1 MYRVISCLVVQ
12 HDYRLVLLAAAI
24 CAATTFTSFSIY
36 SRVAHAQKMMR
47 LGWLFLTGVCTASGI
62 WATHFVAML
71 AYNAGVQ
78 TAYDP
83 VLTAGSLLV
92 AIVATTLGYF
102 VCSGRSPPEIAIGG
116 GVVGIGIG
124 LMHFTG
130 MRALIVP
137 GTIKWDAT
145 LVIVSLALGAA
156 LASAATTVFHR
167 LENFR
172 AIAAGAGLLTL
183 GICGLHFTAMGAAY
197 IEPDPTIIV
206 EGFSA
211 DASVLALAIAGL
223 TVLVMLAGL
232 AAAVIDRQTSQNS
245 IDRIRELVNAASEG
259 IVIAADG
266 IVINV
271 NRRVSELCGQPADD
285 LIGKRVGGELFEEI
299 VFAPRT
305 GSRTVEATLK
315 TVDGKAVSVE
325 VVCQPFHSG
334 VRGNEVYAIRD
345 LTERHRNE
353 AKITHMAHHDAL
365 TDLPNRVLLA
375 ERLEQ
380 ALIRAGTGGAVAV
393 LCIDLDRFKEVN
405 DALGHT
411 IGDVL
416 LKKVA
421 GRLRSCIRETDTVA
435 RMGGDEFVIL
445 QSAPGQPVEATALA
459 TRIVEALS
467 APFVVKD
474 HQMVVGASVG
484 IALSPG
490 DGTEPEQL
498 LKNADIALYRAK
510 SEGRGTYRFFEKGM
524 DVRMQARRALEMDLR
539 KALVNGEFELYYQ
552 PIHDLGRNELCGFE
566 ALLRWIHPQRGM
578 VSPAEIIPLAEE
590 TGFIVP
596 IGEWVLREACAEAD
610 KWPPHLKVA
619 VNLSPKQFKSRN
631 LVQAVVNAIVASGL
645 NPGRLEL
652 EITETA
658 LLSDSAATLETLR
671 KLQNFGVR
679 IALDD
684 FGTGYSSLSYLR
696 SFPFNKIKI
705 DQSFINGLSDGSEE
719 AVAIV
724 RAVTQM
730 GLSLGMSTTA
740 EGVETAS
747 QLDIVRAEGCTE
759 VQGYLFSSPQPAREI
774 ARMIAAAEPT
784 PQPEPAVHR
793 LPEPR
798 NDNPLPLAP
807 TGTDT

>member
-1 MYRVISCLVVQ
+1 MYRVVSCLAVQ

-83 VLTAGSLLV
+83 ALTAGSLLV

-102 VCSGRSPPEIAIGG
+102 VCSGRSRPEIAIGG
-116 GVVGIGIG
+116 AVVGVGIG
-124 LMHFTG
+124 LMHYTG

-145 LVIVSLALGAA
+145 LVIASLAIGTA
-156 LASAATTVFHR
+156 LASAATIVFHR

-197 IEPDPTIIV
+197 IEPDPSVVV

-223 TVLVMLAGL
+223 TVLVMMAGL
-232 AAAVIDRQTSQNS
+232 AAAVIDRQSSQNS
-245 IDRIRELVNAASEG
+245 IERIRELVNAASEG

-285 LIGKRVGGELFEEI
+285 LIGKRVGGELLEEI
-299 VFAPRT
+299 VVAPKA
-305 GSRTVEATLK
+305 GSKTIEATLK
-315 TVDGKAVSVE
+315 AADGRAIPVE
-325 VVCQPFHSG
+325 VVCQPYHSG
-334 VRGNEVYAIRD
+334 LRGNEVYAIRD
-345 LTERHRNE
+345 LSERHRNE
-353 AKITHMAHHDAL
+353 AKISHMAHHDAL

-380 ALIRAGTGGAVAV
+380 ALVRAGKAGAVAV
-393 LCIDLDRFKEVN
+393 LCIDLDRFKDVN

-411 IGDVL
+411 IGDML

-421 GRLRSCIRETDTVA
+421 DRLRKCVGETDAVA
-435 RMGGDEFVIL
+435 RMGGDEFAIL
-445 QSAPGQPVEATALA
+445 QSAPGQPVEATELA
-459 TRIVEALS
+459 TRIVEALG
-467 APFVVKD
+467 APFIVEE
-474 HQMVVGASVG
+474 HQIVVGASLG

-498 LKNADIALYRAK
+498 LKNADIALHRAK

-524 DVRMQARRALEMDLR
+524 DVRMQARRSMEMDLR

-552 PIHDLGRNELCGFE
+552 SIHDLGRNRLCGFE
-566 ALLRWIHPQRGM
+566 ALLRWNHPQRGM

-596 IGEWVLREACAEAD
+596 VGEWVLRQACAEAAN
-610 KWPPHLKVA
+610 WPAHIKIA
-619 VNLSPKQFKSRN
+619 VNISPKQFKSRN
-631 LVQAVVNAIVASGL
+631 LVQAIVNAVVASGL

-658 LLSDSAATLETLR
+658 LLSDSAATLEALR
-671 KLQNFGVR
+671 KLQSFGIR

-705 DQSFINGLSDGSEE
+705 DQSFVKSLSDGTEE

-740 EGVETAS
+740 EGVETAR
-747 QLDIVRAEGCTE
+747 QLDIVRAEGCNE
-759 VQGYLFSSPQPAREI
+759 VQGYLFSTPKPAHEI
-774 ARMIAAAEPT
+774 ARMIAAAEAAIDT
-784 PQPEPAVHR
+784 PRA
-793 LPEPR
+793 
-798 NDNPLPLAP
+798 ASSAA
-807 TGTDT
+807 

>member
-1 MYRVISCLVVQ
+1 MYRVISCLAVQ

-36 SRVAHAQKMMR
+36 SRVAHAQNMMR

-83 VLTAGSLLV
+83 ALTAGSLLV

-102 VCSGRSPPEIAIGG
+102 VCSGRSRPEIAIGG
-116 GVVGIGIG
+116 AVVGVGIG
-124 LMHFTG
+124 LMHYTG

-137 GTIKWDAT
+137 GTINWDAT
-145 LVIVSLALGAA
+145 LVIASLAIGTA
-156 LASAATTVFHR
+156 LASAATIVFHR

-197 IEPDPTIIV
+197 IEPDPAVVV

-223 TVLVMLAGL
+223 TVLVMMAGL
-232 AAAVIDRQTSQNS
+232 AAAVIDRQSSQNS
-245 IDRIRELVNAASEG
+245 IERIRELVNAASEG

-271 NRRVSELCGQPADD
+271 NRRVSELCGQAADD
-285 LIGKRVGGELFEEI
+285 LIGKRVGGELLEEI
-299 VFAPRT
+299 VVAPKT
-305 GSRTVEATLK
+305 GSKTIEATLMAA
-315 TVDGKAVSVE
+315 DGKAIPVE

-334 VRGNEVYAIRD
+334 LRGNEVYAIRD

-353 AKITHMAHHDAL
+353 AKISHMAHHDAL

-380 ALIRAGTGGAVAV
+380 ALGRAGKAGAVAV
-393 LCIDLDRFKEVN
+393 LCIDLDRFKDVN

-411 IGDVL
+411 VGDML

-421 GRLRSCIRETDTVA
+421 DRLRKCVGETDAVA
-435 RMGGDEFVIL
+435 RMGGDEFAIL
-445 QSAPGQPVEATALA
+445 QSAPGQPVEATELA
-459 TRIVEALS
+459 TRIVEALG
-467 APFVVKD
+467 APFIVEE
-474 HQMVVGASVG
+474 HQIVVGASLG

-498 LKNADIALYRAK
+498 LKNADIALHRAK

-524 DVRMQARRALEMDLR
+524 DVRMQARRSMEMDLR

-552 PIHDLGRNELCGFE
+552 SIHDLGRNRLCGFE
-566 ALLRWIHPQRGM
+566 ALLRWNHPQRGM

-596 IGEWVLREACAEAD
+596 VGEWVLRQACAEAAN
-610 KWPPHLKVA
+610 WPPHIKIA
-619 VNLSPKQFKSRN
+619 VNISPKQFKSRN
-631 LVQAVVNAIVASGL
+631 LVQAIVNAVVASGL

-658 LLSDSAATLETLR
+658 LLSDSAATLEALR
-671 KLQNFGVR
+671 KLQSFGVR

-705 DQSFINGLSDGSEE
+705 DQSFVKSLSDGTEE

-740 EGVETAS
+740 EGVETAE
-747 QLDIVRAEGCTE
+747 QLDIVRAEGCNE
-759 VQGYLFSSPQPAREI
+759 VQGYLFSSPKPAHEI
-774 ARMIAAAEPT
+774 AKMIAAAE
-784 PQPEPAVHR
+784 A
-793 LPEPR
+793 
-798 NDNPLPLAP
+798 
-807 TGTDT
+807 GTDALRAAPSAA

>member
-1 MYRVISCLVVQ
+1 MYRVLNCLAVQ
-12 HDYRLVLLAAAI
+12 HDYLLVLLAAVT

-71 AYNAGVQ
+71 AYKAGAQ

-92 AIVATTLGYF
+92 AIIATSLGYF
-102 VCSGRSPPEIAIGG
+102 VCSGRSRPEIAIGG
-116 GVVGIGIG
+116 AIVGLGIGM
-124 LMHFTG
+124 MHFTG
-130 MRALIVP
+130 MRALIVA
-137 GTIKWDAT
+137 GTIKWDPT
-145 LVIVSLALGAA
+145 LVTVSLLIGIA
-156 LASAATTVFHR
+156 LASTATTVFHR

-183 GICGLHFTAMGAAY
+183 GICGLHFTAMGAAL
-197 IEPDPTIIV
+197 IEPDPTV
-206 EGFSA
+206 AVDGFSA
-211 DASVLALAIAGL
+211 DASTLALAIAGL
-223 TVLVMLAGL
+223 TVLVMVAGL

-245 IDRIRELVNAASEG
+245 VERICELVNAASEG

-266 IVINV
+266 VMINV
-271 NRRVSELCGQPADD
+271 NRRVAELSGYQAED
-285 LIGKRVGGELFEEI
+285 LIGKRVGGGLLEEI
-299 VFAPRT
+299 VVAPRG
-305 GSRTVEATLK
+305 GSKTVEATLK
-315 TVDGKAVSVE
+315 TAQGRLISVE

-334 VRGNEVYAIRD
+334 LRGNEVYAIRD

-375 ERLEQ
+375 ERLQ
-380 ALIRAGTGGAVAV
+380 HALNHAGKDGVVAV
-393 LCIDLDRFKEVN
+393 LCLDLDRFKEVN

-411 IGDVL
+411 VGDTL
-416 LKKVA
+416 LKAVA
-421 GRLRSCIRETDTVA
+421 DRLKGCVRETDTIA

-445 QSAPGQPVEATALA
+445 QCAAAQPVDATSLA
-459 TRIVEALS
+459 TRLVEALS
-467 APFVVKD
+467 APFVVQE

-484 IALSPG
+484 IALSPH

-498 LKNADIALYRAK
+498 VKNADIALYRAK
-510 SEGRGTYRFFEKGM
+510 NDGRGTYRFFEKGM

-539 KALVNGEFELYYQ
+539 KALVEGEFELHYQ
-552 PIHDLGRNELCGFE
+552 PIYDLGLKALCGFE
-566 ALLRWIHPQRGM
+566 ALLRWKHPQRGM

-596 IGEWVLREACAEAD
+596 IGEWVLREACAQAAH
-610 KWPPHLKVA
+610 WPCHLKIA

-631 LVQAVVNAIVASGL
+631 LVQMVVNAIVAAGL
-645 NPGRLEL
+645 SPDRLEL
-652 EITETA
+652 EITETV
-658 LLSDSAATLETLR
+658 LLHDSIATLETLR
-671 KLQNFGVR
+671 KLQKFGVR

-696 SFPFNKIKI
+696 SFSFDKIKI
-705 DQSFINGLSDGSEE
+705 DRSFINGLSDGSPE

-724 RAVTQM
+724 RAMMQM

-740 EGVETAS
+740 EGVETTD
-747 QLDIVRAEGCTE
+747 QLEIVRAEGCTQ
-759 VQGYLFSSPQPAREI
+759 VQGYLYSPPMPAHEI
-774 ARMIAAAEPT
+774 ARMIAAPEAE
-784 PQPEPAVHR
+784 
-793 LPEPR
+793 
-798 NDNPLPLAP
+798 
-807 TGTDT
+807 TDAQAAAESAA